1 MNRKIVYG
9 MLMAI
14 MVLMTSCAG
23 VDMNRG
29 QQGVAGG
36 AAGGALLGQLIG
48 RDTEAT
54 LIGAAVGG
62 LLGYVVGN
70 EMDKYD
76 RQRLH
81 DAFEYAPS
89 GQAASWRNP
98 DSGNSYQ
105 VLPRPAYSTP
115 NSAYGACREAEII
128 AYINGRAEKT
138 YTTACRDS
146 YGQWRLQG

>member
-1 MNRKIVYG
+1 MSRKVVYG
-9 MLMAI
+9 ILAAI

-29 QQGVAGG
+29 QQGVVGG

-54 LIGAAVGG
+54 LIGAAVGS

-81 DAFEYAPS
+81 HAFEYTPS

-105 VLPRPAYSTP
+105 VVAQPARSAP
-115 NSAYGACREAEII
+115 NSTYGVCREAEII